1 MSARPPETGQ
11 HDRENAHVKDSA
23 PIDRGSFEPP
33 YAQLARAIRERIA
46 RGDYRSGARLPSEA
60 ELCAAFRSAP

>member
-1 MSARPPETGQ
+1 MKERT
-11 HDRENAHVKDSA
+11 

-46 RGDYRSGARLPSEA
+46 RGDYRPGDRLPSEA
-60 ELCAAFRSAP
+60 ELCAAF